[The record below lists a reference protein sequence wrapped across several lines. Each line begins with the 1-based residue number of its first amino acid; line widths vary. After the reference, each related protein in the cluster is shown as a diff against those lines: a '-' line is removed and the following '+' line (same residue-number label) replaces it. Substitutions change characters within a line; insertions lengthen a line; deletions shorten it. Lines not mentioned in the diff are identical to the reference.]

1 MHISVPVYVKYCY
14 QQDDKNIWVIIRVI
28 SVLFTYIK
36 RIREEDIS
44 FSIFKYNVHLIKN
57 MI

>member
-1 MHISVPVYVKYCY
+1 MHISVPVYEKYCY
-14 QQDDKNIWVIIRVI
+14 QQDDKKIWVIIRVI

-44 FSIFKYNVHLIKN
+44 F
-57 MI
+57 